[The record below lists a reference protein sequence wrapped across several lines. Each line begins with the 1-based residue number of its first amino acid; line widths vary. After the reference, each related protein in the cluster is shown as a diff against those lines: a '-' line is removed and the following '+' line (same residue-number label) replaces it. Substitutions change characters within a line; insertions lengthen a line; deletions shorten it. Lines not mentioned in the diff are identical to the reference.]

1 MDTRKLPIGIQT
13 FERIREENYLYVD
26 KTDLIYELVKLG
38 VPYFLARPRRFGK
51 SLLISTI
58 KAFFEGRKELFEGLK
73 IAGKEKDWIKYPVLH
88 LDFSKN
94 GYSTHEKLKTQLN
107 KLLSSFEKQYG
118 IIPDTNDEP
127 IRFDTIIETAAKQT
141 GKRVVV
147 LVDEYDKPML
157 DALNTPDFE
166 KNRILLRDFFGVLKG
181 DDEYLKFVFI
191 SGITKFAKVNI
202 FSEMNQLADISM
214 SEKYGAICGITQ
226 EELVQNFKPE
236 ISAFAD
242 HYEKSDEEI
251 LTLLKQKYDGY
262 HFNSVCPDIYN
273 PFSLIN
279 SLENKSFESFW
290 FQTATPAMLFTLIEN
305 SNYDLTNIL
314 DGVTLDSDSFS
325 DYRVGGGSITPII
338 YHSGYLTIKDYDK
351 DSGLYTLKFPNEEV
365 RDGFL
370 KYILPSYTNI
380 PEDRLGLSVEHFR
393 KAIATRDID
402 SLMKLF
408 SAAIADLPTK
418 RSGNMEYAY
427 QVAFHAML
435 RQTGFDVESEM
446 QVIGGRVDV
455 TLETKD
461 TVYIFELKMD
471 NGKPFEEVAE
481 VALAQVEKKGYAK
494 RFSASNKKIFKIAL
508 IFSTQKGGVAGYK
521 VKEE

>member
-1 MDTRKLPIGIQT
+1 MTERKLPIGIQT
-13 FERIREENYLYVD
+13 FQEIREENFLYID
-26 KTDLIYELVKLG
+26 KTDFVYELASRGK
-38 VPYFLARPRRFGK
+38 PYFLARPRRFGK

-58 KAFFEGRKELFEGLK
+58 KAYFEGRKELFEGLK
-73 IAGKEKDWIKYPVLH
+73 IAEKEKNWIKYTVLH
-88 LDFSKN
+88 FDFSKN

-118 IIPDTNDEP
+118 IIPDTDDEP
-127 IRFDTIIETAAKQT
+127 IRFDTIIETAAEKT
-141 GKRVVV
+141 GKKIVV

-157 DALNTPDFE
+157 DALNTPAFD
-166 KNRILLRDFFGVLKG
+166 KNRMLLRDFFGVLKG
-181 DDEYLKFVFI
+181 DDQYLKFVFI
-191 SGITKFAKVNI
+191 TGITKFAKVNI

-214 SEKYGAICGITQ
+214 SEKYGTICGITQ
-226 EELVQNFKPE
+226 QELEENFKPE
-236 ISAFAD
+236 ISAFAE
-242 HYEKSDEEI
+242 HYGKSEEEI
-251 LTLLKQKYDGY
+251 LSLLKQKYDGY
-262 HFNSVCPDIYN
+262 HFNSFCPDIYN

-279 SLENKSFESFW
+279 SLENKTLESFW

-338 YHSGYLTIKDYDK
+338 YHSGYLTIKDYNR
-351 DSGLYTLKFPNEEV
+351 DSDLYTLKLPNEEV
-365 RDGFL
+365 KNGFL
-370 KYILPSYTNI
+370 KYILPRYTNI

-393 KAIATRDID
+393 KAIAGRDID

-408 SAAIADLPTK
+408 SAAIADLPTR

-455 TLETKD
+455 TLETND
-461 TVYIFELKMD
+461 TAYIFELKMD
-471 NGKPFEEVAE
+471 DGKPFDEVAE
-481 VALAQVEKKGYAK
+481 IALAQIEKKGYAA
-494 RFSASNKKIFKIAL
+494 RFSASGKKIFKIAL
-508 IFSTQKGGVAGYK
+508 VFSTEKGGVTGYK
-521 VKEE
+521 IRED